1 MGRALARGQRLY
13 TVARLNWQD
22 SELAAGTRSWE
33 KRPLRSERP
42 RIEGL
47 LGDWSLTVPLLAPLG
62 MGQAGQPQWRR

>member
-1 MGRALARGQRLY
+1 MVEGNLMRKSG
-13 TVARLNWQD
+13 
-22 SELAAGTRSWE
+22 SWE

-62 MGQAGQPQWRR
+62 MG

>member
-22 SELAAGTRSWE
+22 SELTAGTRSWE
-33 KRPLRSERP
+33 KRPLRSEKP
-42 RIEGL
+42 RTEGL

-62 MGQAGQPQWRR
+62 MG